1 MVRRRIGIL
10 ALGASCVAGVVATL
24 SWGVEIAGTSPT
36 TTTSVIATTTTVT
49 STTSSTTTSTTTTIP
64 TPVGQ
69 NPFTVPAVALYLKNR
84 KNLVT
89 AAVYDVD
96 SGRTYVYNP
105 GVHERT
111 ASMVKIDIL
120 ASLLWDDQEDGHSM
134 TARELLLASKMIE
147 QSNNGAA
154 DRLWS
159 DIGGRDAL
167 DSFNSLIGFR
177 QTIPSYSWGD
187 IETTPRDQLQ
197 LLKAI
202 VLPNRILNAASRK
215 YEMGLMEDVDPGERF
230 GLGWGSP
237 PRVTV
242 GLKDG
247 YYPEA
252 TTGWQINTSGFV
264 MYAGRLYLATIM
276 CANNPDETYGIG
288 TVTTLSRLIWENLKP

>member
-1 MVRRRIGIL
+1 
-10 ALGASCVAGVVATL
+10 
-24 SWGVEIAGTSPT
+24 
-36 TTTSVIATTTTVT
+36 VT
-49 STTSSTTTSTTTTIP
+49 STTSTTTSTTTTVP

-69 NPFTVPAVALYLKNR
+69 DPFTVPSVALYLKNR
-84 KNLVT
+84 TNLVT

-120 ASLLWDDQEDGHSM
+120 AALLWEDQEDDRSL
-134 TARELLLASKMIE
+134 TARQLSLAAKMIE

-159 DIGGRDAL
+159 DIGGRDDL
-167 DSFNSLIGFR
+167 DSFNSLIGFQ

-215 YEMGLMEDVDPGERF
+215 YEMDLMEDVDPGERF